1 MVDVNWIAIV
11 IAAVVF
17 NAIGFAWYSDSLFGK
32 KWRKESG
39 MSEADFKKGS
49 TNMNRMFILMTV
61 SSLIMAYV
69 LAVVIN
75 VFEATTIAAGLT
87 GAFWLWLGFV
97 ATTSLNS
104 VIYEKKS
111 WMYFGINVSFQLV
124 GMLTMGVI
132 LALWV

>member
-1 MVDVNWIAIV
+1 MMDVNWIAIIV
-11 IAAVVF
+11 SAVVF
-17 NAIGFAWYSDSLFGK
+17 NAIGFAWYSDSVFGK

-49 TNMNRMFILMTV
+49 QNMNRMFILMTIT
-61 SSLIMAYV
+61 SLLMAYV

-75 VFEATTIAAGLT
+75 VFEATTIVAGLT

-111 WMYFGINVSFQLV
+111 WNYYLINASYQLV
-124 GMLTMGVI
+124 GMLAMGVV
-132 LALWV
+132 LVLLG

>member
-1 MVDVNWIAIV
+1 MVDVNWIAII

-32 KWRKESG
+32 KWREESG

-111 WMYFGINVSFQLV
+111 WMYFGINASFQLV
-124 GMLTMGVI
+124 GMLAMGVI